1 MVMPDEERARV
12 RGYLLAQGE
21 KYDFVDMWPRTVR
34 GRLQLLDVL
43 GDVSEAQARYRPAP
57 DQWSI
62 AEVALHILNSST
74 ANRRMTEALAAGRD
88 GGAERVDPP
97 VEPTD
102 RSIEELRR
110 ALLDDAVAWS
120 ALTSQLP
127 EPPSFTAL
135 APHPFF
141 GDLHARAWYL
151 FQRTHDIDH
160 ANQATHVKEAPGYP
174 AG

>member
-1 MVMPDEERARV
+1 MVLPQEERERV

-21 KYDFVDMWPRTVR
+21 KYGFVDMWPRTVR
-34 GRLQLLDVL
+34 GRLQLLDAIA
-43 GDVSEAQARYRPAP
+43 DVSDEQARYRPDA

-62 AEVALHILNSST
+62 AEVAQHILNSSA

-97 VEPTD
+97 IEPTE
-102 RSIEELRR
+102 RSIDDLRR
-110 ALLDDAVAWS
+110 GLLEDAIAWS
-120 ALTSQLP
+120 TLTPQLP
-127 EPPSFTAL
+127 EPPSLTAL

-141 GDLHARAWYL
+141 GDLHSRAWYL

-160 ANQATHVKEAPGYP
+160 ANQVVQVKEAPGYP